1 MSSPI
6 TLSGFNQIDFSQLLE
21 ALMQRERVPLTR
33 LESQRQALET
43 QRSAF
48 GELATALNALRTPV
62 RALASPSAFRSVT
75 VSSSDPGRVT
85 AAAVGT
91 PPAGRYD
98 IVVEH
103 LARAQVT
110 TSVEPS
116 PYTSPDDVVAD
127 GGSLTIAG
135 KTVTLTGPTTL
146 SGLAEAINAVPG
158 MAVSASLVRTGP
170 SVRLM
175 LTGRDTGAAAAFS
188 VENRLTL
195 TGGTPIAFS
204 PDAVQAARDARV
216 RVNGV
221 EVTGATNT
229 LRGVVSGV
237 DFTIARE
244 DPATVVTLTI
254 SASAESVRR
263 LVEDMV
269 GAFNAL
275 AAFVDAQ
282 VAATNSGDD
291 AALGRDPLA
300 RGLRRMVAAT
310 IGARFG
316 EGAITSLAQVGVGFN
331 RTGQLVFDAERFDAA
346 MAANPTAVEQLF
358 RGHDGGVGLFSQLD
372 HLIEQYTE
380 SGGLVAGAQRRLDV
394 QVAGLGQR
402 IADLESRLLDH
413 REALQRQFAAADQAI
428 AQINAAA
435 GTLAA
440 LGSQFALF

>member
-1 MSSPI
+1 
-6 TLSGFNQIDFSQLLE
+6 
-21 ALMQRERVPLTR
+21 
-33 LESQRQALET
+33 
-43 QRSAF
+43 
-48 GELATALNALRTPV
+48 
-62 RALASPSAFRSVT
+62 
-75 VSSSDPGRVT
+75 VT
-85 AAAVGT
+85 AAIAGT
-91 PPAGRYD
+91 APAGRYD

-110 TSVEPS
+110 TSEEPS

-170 SVRLM
+170 GVRLM
-175 LTGRDTGAAAAFS
+175 LTGRDTGAGAAFS

-195 TGGTPIAFS
+195 AAGAAIAFS

-229 LRGVVSGV
+229 FRGVVSGV

-282 VAATNSGDD
+282 IAATNSGED
-291 AALGRDPLA
+291 AALGHDPLA

-310 IGARFG
+310 IGARLG
-316 EGAITSLAQVGVGFN
+316 DGAITSLAQVGVGFN
-331 RTGQLVFDAERFDAA
+331 RNGQLAFDAERFDAA
-346 MAANPTAVEQLF
+346 MADNPAAVEQLF

-402 IADLESRLLDH
+402 IADLESRLLDR
-413 REALQRQFAAADQAI
+413 REALQREFAAADQAI

-435 GTLAA
+435 GTLTA